1 MVEQALRRLLR
12 PSRCHGPEER
22 SNVPIAVFALLANI
36 GRMSATMNHIPAGV
50 STLAEAIRLL
60 REMEGLTLRGLAEK
74 VGVTAPFLSD
84 LEHGRRQT
92 NQLEAFANAL
102 NVPVEELQALDA
114 RVSPDLKTWLAA
126 NPQLLTLLKDMQS
139 SGRDI
144 PLEALRQASG
154 LLNK

>member
-1 MVEQALRRLLR
+1 
-12 PSRCHGPEER
+12 
-22 SNVPIAVFALLANI
+22 
-36 GRMSATMNHIPAGV
+36 MNHIPAGIN
-50 STLAEAIRLL
+50 TLAEAIRIL
-60 REMEGLTLRGLAEK
+60 REMEGLTLRGLADK

-114 RVSPDLKTWLAA
+114 RVTSDLKTWLAA

-154 LLNK
+154 LSNK